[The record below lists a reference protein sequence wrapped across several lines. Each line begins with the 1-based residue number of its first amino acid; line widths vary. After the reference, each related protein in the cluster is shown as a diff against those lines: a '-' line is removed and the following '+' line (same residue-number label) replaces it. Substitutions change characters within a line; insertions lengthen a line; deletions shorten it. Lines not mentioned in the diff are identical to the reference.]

1 MILTLNLRP
10 DVTVLAV
17 PVDPGSYSFCQ
28 FYFKESYE
36 VGGLSFY
43 NAKTYQTSR
52 LPLPPGSYELI
63 GLLREVTEDVLG
75 ELLICQDSVLGPGMV
90 YWSYTSESFTCPT
103 AIISMKDAI
112 YKAGG
117 DPKQNWLIITKK

>member
-1 MILTLNLRP
+1 MMQDNIITLSLRP

-63 GLLREVTEDVLG
+63 GLLREFKDAEELAVLN
-75 ELLICQDSVLGPGMV
+75 
-90 YWSYTSESFTCPT
+90 T
-103 AIISMKDAI
+103 AIHS
-112 YKAGG
+112 AGG

>member
-1 MILTLNLRP
+1 MSNNILTLSLRP

-17 PVDPGSYSFCQ
+17 PVEMNAHGFAIIGNVTLAYD
-28 FYFKESYE
+28 
-36 VGGLSFY
+36 Y
-43 NAKTYQTSR
+43 NGYTKKS
-52 LPLPPGSYELI
+52 LLLPPGSYELI